1 MRKLGGVLVALI
13 ALAGC
18 DRTPDNGE
26 LAEAEA
32 RGSKDAAE
40 SGRIECALEGAKL
53 FDRTCTVE
61 EMSGEGGAIL
71 VVGRGNVGYRRLQIT
86 TDGRVATITGS
97 QSLSGAAVMAT
108 DLRASASL
116 VIAGLV
122 AKGETL
128 VDRIYHLDR
137 GYDRMEDKLR
147 GLGADIERVSQ

>member
-86 TDGRVATITGS
+86 TDGRGVVSADGAEPAKVPIVGNNVIEVAVGNDRYRLPANTG
-97 QSLSGAAVMAT
+97 GT
-108 DLRASASL
+108 
-116 VIAGLV
+116 
-122 AKGETL
+122 K
-128 VDRIYHLDR
+128 
-137 GYDRMEDKLR
+137 
-147 GLGADIERVSQ
+147 